1 MKRFENQVAVISG
14 GADGL
19 GKGIAARIASEGC
32 NVVLFDINEKLLQQT
47 VSDFKKMGYTA
58 EGVIVDIASENS
70 VKQGMDQVENR
81 FGKIDIMVNAAG
93 IVGPTAIKI
102 TDYKTEDFDH
112 IYGINLKG
120 TFLMTKYVIKVMEKK
135 NYGRI
140 LLLASMAGKDGNPFM
155 AGYTVMKAGVI
166 GLVKGIGKEYAE
178 TGITVNGLAPAVIK
192 TAMNEKTAPEQLA
205 LLTAKIPMKRLG
217 TIEEVAAI
225 SAWIVSKESTFT
237 TGFVFDI
244 SGGRATYWSVDVLGV
259 GVARLIKFCRV
270 PQKRKDT
277 KVHKVEALVANED
290 LNVGVLTQDYRDFR
304 YSTKSVFSGSVKP
317 SFLKLS

>member
-32 NVVLFDINEKLLQQT
+32 TVVLFDINERMLEQA
-47 VSDFKKMGYTA
+47 VNEFKDRGYA
-58 EGVIVDIASENS
+58 ADGIVVDVASESS
-70 VKQGMDQVENR
+70 VRQGIGQVEKK
-81 FGKIDIMVNAAG
+81 FGKIDVMINSAG

-102 TDYKTEDFDH
+102 TAYKTEDFDH

-120 TFLMTKYVIKVMEKK
+120 SFLMTKYTLQVMEKN

-140 LLLASMAGKDGNPFM
+140 LLLASIAGKEGNPFM
-155 AGYTVMKAGVI
+155 AGYTAMKAGVI

-178 TGITVNGLAPAVIK
+178 TGITINGLAPAVIK

-237 TGFVFDI
+237 TGFLFDV
-244 SGGRATYWSVDVLGV
+244 SGGRATY
-259 GVARLIKFCRV
+259 
-270 PQKRKDT
+270 
-277 KVHKVEALVANED
+277 
-290 LNVGVLTQDYRDFR
+290 
-304 YSTKSVFSGSVKP
+304 
-317 SFLKLS
+317 